1 MKLLVLKGILANKMI
16 MGISA
21 GVIAVG
27 GTGTYVAVEISDY
40 NLAVDKVTVAKE
52 QVNELNNAL
61 NQKINLVEKEDKLEL
76 IDKKLLNNVQDTVD
90 SANEAIDDAPSWKKG
105 ALVAQMENIEPNV
118 EKAEEYNKGVKIV
131 QDINERISE
140 FQSALDSDPFAED
153 LQSKYEELNSYITTK
168 SKDLKKISNKE
179 LANVFSTYYPEK
191 VENIAQELGNIASAK
206 KAVDELKAL
215 AEADGTT
222 NETFNTKLSE
232 IQSVLGS
239 VKNTS
244 AQSALTNSLTTI
256 KSSFD
261 LKIAQLNA
269 SQESNTDSAN
279 NNSNTVVSSGTKST
293 DSSKTSSSSKSTG
306 KAPNTSKNTA
316 KNNATNNG
324 ATSNT
329 SSNNSG
335 GTPPS
340 NESPSNN
347 NSGETPSNESPG
359 NNMTGKINS
368 AAGKY
373 GMTVTYNG
381 DTYAVFKNGA
391 YVAAVWES
399 GVSVNIGP
407 SLSADLVTDLAIAA
421 GCPLDR
427 PSLFNAISTALTSKT
442 TETVSGVTIMGT
454 FGIDMHW

>member
-27 GTGTYVAVEISDY
+27 GTGTYVAIEISDY
-40 NLAVDKVTVAKE
+40 NQAVEQINVAKE
-52 QVNELNNAL
+52 KVNELNDAL

-76 IDKKLLNNVQDTVD
+76 IDKKLLKNVHDTVD
-90 SANEAIDDAPSWKKG
+90 SANEAVDDAPSWKKG
-105 ALVAQMENIEPNV
+105 ALIAQMENIEPNV

-191 VENIAQELGNIASAK
+191 VENIAQELNNIASAK

-279 NNSNTVVSSGTKST
+279 NNSNTVVSSGTKTT

-306 KAPNTSKNTA
+306 KAPNTSNNTA
-316 KNNATNNG
+316 KNSATNNG

-329 SSNNSG
+329 SG
-335 GTPPS
+335 
-340 NESPSNN
+340 N

-399 GVSVNIGP
+399 GVSANIGP

-454 FGIDMHW
+454 YGIDMHW

>member
-27 GTGTYVAVEISDY
+27 GTGTYVAIEISDY
-40 NLAVDKVTVAKE
+40 NQAVEQINVAKE
-52 QVNELNNAL
+52 KVNELNDAL

-76 IDKKLLNNVQDTVD
+76 IDKKLLKNVHDTVD
-90 SANEAIDDAPSWKKG
+90 SANEAVDDAPSWKKG

-140 FQSALDSDPFAED
+140 FQSALDSDPFEED

-191 VENIAQELGNIASAK
+191 VENIAQELNNIASAK

-279 NNSNTVVSSGTKST
+279 NNSNTVVSSGTKTT

-306 KAPNTSKNTA
+306 KAPNTSNNTA
-316 KNNATNNG
+316 KNSATNNG

-329 SSNNSG
+329 SG
-335 GTPPS
+335 
-340 NESPSNN
+340 N

-399 GVSVNIGP
+399 GVSANIGP

-454 FGIDMHW
+454 YGIDMHW

>member
-27 GTGTYVAVEISDY
+27 GTGTYVAIEISDY
-40 NLAVDKVTVAKE
+40 NQAVEQINVAKE
-52 QVNELNNAL
+52 KVNELNDAL

-76 IDKKLLNNVQDTVD
+76 IDKKLLKNVHDTVD
-90 SANEAIDDAPSWKKG
+90 SANEAVDDAPSWKKG

-191 VENIAQELGNIASAK
+191 VENIAQELNNIASAK

-279 NNSNTVVSSGTKST
+279 NNSNTVVSSGTKTT

-306 KAPNTSKNTA
+306 KAPNTSNNTA
-316 KNNATNNG
+316 KNSATNNG

-329 SSNNSG
+329 SG
-335 GTPPS
+335 
-340 NESPSNN
+340 N

-399 GVSVNIGP
+399 GVSANIGP

-454 FGIDMHW
+454 YGIDMHW